1 MSVSSSFVS
10 RLLMSVLLLYPSE
23 SPRSHT
29 FTHSHTLAASNPDG
43 WLHRS
48 AWVSFMIPGSPTS
61 LARHQ
66 PATQANTSLS
76 LSLTHTQ
83 IRTHSHARFLCCR
96 CNTSRDHRETT
107 ERPQKHP
114 DLTHRLPSST
124 QTEDRSRRRR
134 SQTEL
139 YWHHR
144 GRISTTFFAWFKN

>member
-1 MSVSSSFVS
+1 MSVSSSFVF

-76 LSLTHTQ
+76 LSHTHTQ

-107 ERPQKHP
+107 KAPGPHAP
-114 DLTHRLPSST
+114 APLIHA
-124 QTEDRSRRRR
+124 DRG
-134 SQTEL
+134 SQQETAL
-139 YWHHR
+139 SD
-144 GRISTTFFAWFKN
+144 GTVLAPPGKNFNNFFAWFKN